1 MLMAS
6 GNTAWQLEDFVDSL
20 VVELDKTRETLAV
33 KAINKALSYT
43 VREVALDL
51 NIFPSYDGDQISFVT
66 AQPGQQGASKVTI
79 QLGTITDQQVRATS
93 KVPGIKS
100 EINIAD
106 IDVDRKT
113 KKQLRKYGVT
123 SADDIKQIENRNVDL
138 KKVSENDV
146 DYGALANQIEKSRRG
161 QNPPRVRSA
170 SFSLDDQQRPCILIM
185 GDNLAV
191 SPKFAPVAVINE
203 ALAEVLSADATS
215 LRIGLNASHSISSI
229 NNVILTVDPFAVVK
243 FQLRA
248 PQP

>member
-146 DYGALANQIEKSRRG
+146 DYGALANQIEKSR
-161 QNPPRVRSA
+161 SA